1 MKKINIYNN
10 NIKNTNKSDFTILK
24 DFINYKYLHI
34 KREKKKH
41 IKNFIGLVLL
51 FIGRYLYVKSL
62 NGCYG
67 DEYTCVNFGIKKII
81 EDIYYCIA
89 ASFIFMIFLFLLH
102 LKLYS
107 SKYIIIFFIVIIQLI
122 YKDHGESYQNHG
134 LLNFEALTV
143 FLLIGEIIN
152 LLVILILKIIFKKKY
167 FSLIMIIVSILMIF
181 SLIYYKYKDKYFCKN
196 WDKGLNNTYIDNN
209 PSIYPCSINI
219 PKKCLMNIISPFLD
233 FSAILKIRCENR
245 KEKEKHFLKDISNLK
260 NRHNITRIGF
270 PITIGDEE
278 EIKGKQAM
286 YSDTLLKYVKENLID
301 IDNYQLNKTEVQKNP
316 EVIVDFRSN
325 PYGEMKI
332 KINFDKNLS
341 IKRKLSSNK
350 NNNTNSILFIYLD
363 NLSRTSFYRQ
373 YKKTSKFIKKFL
385 KYKGFSNKNDKNQ
398 NYHGFEFLKYHKFN
412 TATIGNAIPMFSG
425 VYFNNKYYMVSI
437 VKELKELGYITC
449 NVQDVCHKEL
459 MGIDDMSNYSYIEFD
474 HEYSAPN
481 CDPNVYIYGYGLF
494 SGENGAL
501 RKCLYG
507 KESFDYSLEY
517 ARKFWKEYKT
527 NKRFLR
533 IVNTYAHDYIGEK
546 SKYTDGS
553 LYKFLNELFSSNEL
567 NDTIVFIAGDH
578 GFALMG
584 IYEIFNSDDYKIEF
598 SLPVFFLLVPDKN
611 NHTYNQQ
618 YSEIIKNQQIF
629 ITPFDIY
636 YTIRHIVYG
645 EDYKK
650 LPLNGNKD
658 DGECLFKYIDPST
671 RTCNKYQNI
680 KESCQCKINQNT

>member
-24 DFINYKYLHI
+24 DFINDKYLQI

-89 ASFIFMIFLFLLH
+89 ASFIFIIFLFLLH

-152 LLVILILKIIFKKKY
+152 LLVILILKNILKKKY

-196 WDKGLNNTYIDNN
+196 WNKGLNNTYIDNN

-341 IKRKLSSNK
+341 I
-350 NNNTNSILFIYLD
+350 
-363 NLSRTSFYRQ
+363 
-373 YKKTSKFIKKFL
+373 
-385 KYKGFSNKNDKNQ
+385 
-398 NYHGFEFLKYHKFN
+398 
-412 TATIGNAIPMFSG
+412 
-425 VYFNNKYYMVSI
+425 
-437 VKELKELGYITC
+437 
-449 NVQDVCHKEL
+449 
-459 MGIDDMSNYSYIEFD
+459 
-474 HEYSAPN
+474 
-481 CDPNVYIYGYGLF
+481 
-494 SGENGAL
+494 
-501 RKCLYG
+501 
-507 KESFDYSLEY
+507 
-517 ARKFWKEYKT
+517 
-527 NKRFLR
+527 
-533 IVNTYAHDYIGEK
+533 
-546 SKYTDGS
+546 
-553 LYKFLNELFSSNEL
+553 
-567 NDTIVFIAGDH
+567 
-578 GFALMG
+578 
-584 IYEIFNSDDYKIEF
+584 
-598 SLPVFFLLVPDKN
+598 
-611 NHTYNQQ
+611 
-618 YSEIIKNQQIF
+618 
-629 ITPFDIY
+629 
-636 YTIRHIVYG
+636 
-645 EDYKK
+645 
-650 LPLNGNKD
+650 
-658 DGECLFKYIDPST
+658 
-671 RTCNKYQNI
+671 
-680 KESCQCKINQNT
+680 